1 MRKKLCLL
9 VMCMAVSFAIAGCG
23 NSSSDKSDT
32 KTSEEGKNEK
42 TSSKSQEEDI
52 HVKAL
57 NMVMPLENFLMRQ
70 TGGISKPKRDRIS
83 WNLQDIV
90 HTKNPG

>member
-9 VMCMAVSFAIAGCG
+9 VMCMAVSFVIAGCG

-42 TSSKSQEEDI
+42 TSNKSQEEDI
-52 HVKAL
+52 HVKAVKQGSP
-57 NMVMPLENFLMRQ
+57 NSLMRQ

-90 HTKNPG
+90 RTKNLG